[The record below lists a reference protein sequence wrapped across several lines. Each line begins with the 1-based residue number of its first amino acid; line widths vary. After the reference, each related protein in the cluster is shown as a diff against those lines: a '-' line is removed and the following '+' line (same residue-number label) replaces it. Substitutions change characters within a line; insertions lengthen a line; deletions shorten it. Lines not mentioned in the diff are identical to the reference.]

1 MRVGSKS
8 FWRACLRVAPGIAGV
23 GMAAMTA
30 IAPAKAL
37 AASRA
42 QHERS
47 YFLYVGTYTG
57 NNSKGIYQYRF
68 DEKDGSLTAMGLA
81 AEIANPSFLA
91 TGPGRHH
98 LYAVT
103 ESGNREGPP
112 SMRGG
117 SVSSFSIDP
126 KTGAL
131 TFLNSMP
138 SGGRGPA
145 HLTLD
150 KTGKILFVANYGS
163 GSVASFAIED
173 NGSIGA
179 MTAMDQHHGSSVN
192 PARQR
197 GPHAHE
203 VVVSPDNRFLFVPD
217 LGLDKIMIYKIDL
230 AKRSFTANNPAYV
243 AVKPGLGPRHFVF
256 GVAPGLPT
264 RSARW
269 DRAWWRLPTM
279 RRTAALR
286 RYRRYRFCRPTSP
299 A

>member
-1 MRVGSKS
+1 MRFRSKS
-8 FWRACLRVAPGIAGV
+8 FWRACRRVAPGIAGV
-23 GMAAMTA
+23 GLAAMAAM
-30 IAPAKAL
+30 APANAL

-81 AEIANPSFLA
+81 AEIANPSFLV

-103 ESGNREGPP
+103 ESGNGEGPP

-126 KTGAL
+126 QTGAL

-138 SGGRGPA
+138 TGGKGPA

-163 GSVASFAIED
+163 GSVASFAIQD

-203 VVVSPDNRFLFVPD
+203 VVVSPDDRFLFVPD
-217 LGLDKIMIYKIDL
+217 L
-230 AKRSFTANNPAYV
+230 
-243 AVKPGLGPRHFVF
+243 
-256 GVAPGLPT
+256 
-264 RSARW
+264 
-269 DRAWWRLPTM
+269 
-279 RRTAALR
+279 
-286 RYRRYRFCRPTSP
+286 
-299 A
+299 